1 MSLMPP
7 TGDKFF
13 DEFISLT
20 DDILDNLEAVKGLP
34 HRILA
39 QLMVMMTLQYVMM
52 KKALPPEHEHI
63 LSLHKNSQAGLLIGI
78 AREVL
83 NLPQE
88 DIEAIVNLSSK
99 ICQEFFDAKK
109 RKHDSGK

>member
-1 MSLMPP
+1 MSYPP

-13 DEFISLT
+13 DEFMSST

-34 HRILA
+34 HRILT
-39 QLMVMMTLQYVMM
+39 QLMVMMTLQYIMM
-52 KKALPPEHEHI
+52 QKALPPEHEHI
-63 LSLHKNSQAGLLIGI
+63 LSMHKNSQAGLLIGI

-88 DIEAIVNLSSK
+88 DVEAIVNLSSK
-99 ICQEFFDAKK
+99 ICTEFFDSKK